1 MPWKYFDVMS
11 MNSDQPLLKTTINV
25 DDILVKRNRDKV
37 SHSIF
42 FMVMMALVLWSVNVT
57 IIEDTD
63 WERMGSLGE
72 VLASAGRFIGIDFS
86 LIPNLFEPAI
96 QTFMISC
103 LGTLLG
109 VIICVPAIWFGA
121 LNITPFKP
129 ITYPLGRFM
138 MTISRSIHEIVW
150 ALFFVAVLG
159 LGALPGIFAIAVR
172 SVGFIAKMSA
182 EAIEDIELGPLDA
195 IRATG
200 ANRFQVLLF
209 AILPQ
214 VLPQVIGVIL
224 FEWEINI
231 RRSAILGLVGA
242 GGLGLVFFRQMNTY
256 NYHGVT
262 TVILAILGIIII
274 GEIVSHFTRK
284 RMI

>member
-11 MNSDQPLLKTTINV
+11 MNSDQPLLKTTIKV
-25 DDILVKRNRDKV
+25 DDIISLRSRSKV
-37 SHSIF
+37 TRCVGVLILIA
-42 FMVMMALVLWSVNVT
+42 MVLWSVKVT
-57 IIEDTD
+57 IFEDTD
-63 WERMGSLGE
+63 WERMGSIGQ
-72 VLASAGRFIGIDFS
+72 VLTSAGRFMGIDFS
-86 LIPNLFEPAI
+86 LVPNLLVPAI
-96 QTFMISC
+96 ETFMISC

-109 VIICVPAIWFGA
+109 VIICVPATWFGA
-121 LNITPFKP
+121 RNITPFKP
-129 ITYPLGRFM
+129 ITYPIGRLLM
-138 MTISRSIHEIVW
+138 SISRSIHEIVW

-182 EAIEDIELGPLDA
+182 EAIENVELGPVDA

-200 ANRFQVLLF
+200 ANNFQVLLF

-214 VLPQVIGVIL
+214 VLPQVLGIIF

-242 GGLGLVFFRQMNTY
+242 GGLGLVFFRQMNTF
-256 NYHGVT
+256 NHHGVT
-262 TVILAILGIIII
+262 TVIIAILGIIMI
-274 GEIVSHFTRK
+274 GEVISHYTRN
-284 RMI
+284 RVI

>member
-1 MPWKYFDVMS
+1 
-11 MNSDQPLLKTTINV
+11 
-25 DDILVKRNRDKV
+25 
-37 SHSIF
+37 
-42 FMVMMALVLWSVNVT
+42 
-57 IIEDTD
+57 
-63 WERMGSLGE
+63 
-72 VLASAGRFIGIDFS
+72 
-86 LIPNLFEPAI
+86 
-96 QTFMISC
+96 
-103 LGTLLG
+103 
-109 VIICVPAIWFGA
+109 
-121 LNITPFKP
+121 
-129 ITYPLGRFM
+129 M

>member
-1 MPWKYFDVMS
+1 MK
-11 MNSDQPLLKTTINV
+11 SDQLLTNTAINV

-37 SHSIF
+37 SHSMF

-72 VLASAGRFIGIDFS
+72 VLASAGRFFGIDFS

-96 QTFMISC
+96 ETFMISC

-129 ITYPLGRFM
+129 ITYPIGRFM
-138 MTISRSIHEIVW
+138 MTMSRSIHEIVW

>member
-1 MPWKYFDVMS
+1 MK
-11 MNSDQPLLKTTINV
+11 SDQLSTKTAINV
-25 DDILVKRNRDKV
+25 DDILEKRNRDKV

-72 VLASAGRFIGIDFS
+72 VLASAGRFFGIDFS

-96 QTFMISC
+96 ETFMISC

-109 VIICVPAIWFGA
+109 VIICIPAIWFGA

-129 ITYPLGRFM
+129 ITYPIGRFM

>member
-1 MPWKYFDVMS
+1 MK
-11 MNSDQPLLKTTINV
+11 SDQLLTNTAINV

-37 SHSIF
+37 SQSIF

-96 QTFMISC
+96 ETFMISC

>member
-1 MPWKYFDVMS
+1 MK
-11 MNSDQPLLKTTINV
+11 SDQLLTKTAINV

-72 VLASAGRFIGIDFS
+72 VLASAGRFFGIDFS

-96 QTFMISC
+96 ETFMISC

-129 ITYPLGRFM
+129 ITYPIGRFM

-214 VLPQVIGVIL
+214 VLPQVIGVIF